1 MPDNTVRA
9 AYTAVNQLYIDLFG
23 SPTDLD
29 PAHTAFALRHLT
41 EGPVLDLGC
50 GPGHFTKVLTDAGT
64 PTTGIDLVPEF
75 ITHARTTY
83 PTLDFEL
90 GCLRTLNTPPES
102 VAGILAWFSLIHI
115 PPPELPAVLT
125 EFHRVLR
132 PGGHLVLGFFDTE
145 DEVEEFPHK
154 VIPAYRWPVD
164 ELAYLLAIA
173 GFTELERF
181 QHPASAD
188 TRRHAALALVRSRT
202 HLL

>member
-29 PAHTAFALRHLT
+29 PAYTTFILRHLT

-50 GPGHFTKVLTDAGT
+50 GPGHFTKVLTDAGI

-90 GCLRTLNTPPES
+90 GSFRTLNTPPES
-102 VAGILAWFSLIHI
+102 IAGILAWFSLIHI
-115 PPPELPAVLT
+115 PPPELPTILT

-132 PGGHLVLGFFDTE
+132 PGGALVLGFFDAE
-145 DEVEEFPHK
+145 NEVEMFPHK
-154 VIPAYRWPVD
+154 VTNAYRWPINN
-164 ELAYLLAIA
+164 LITLLQTT
-173 GFTELERF
+173 GFTELDRL
-181 QHPASAD
+181 QHPATAT
-188 TRRHAALALVRSRT
+188 TRRHAALACARRE
-202 HLL
+202 

>member
-1 MPDNTVRA
+1 MPDNAVRA

-50 GPGHFTKVLTDAGT
+50 GPGHFTKVLTDAGI
-64 PTTGIDLVPEF
+64 PATGIDLVPEF

-90 GCLRTLNTPPES
+90 GSLRILNTPNES
-102 VAGILAWFSLIHI
+102 VAGVLAWFSLIHI
-115 PPPELPAVLT
+115 PPQELPTILT

-132 PGGHLVLGFFDTE
+132 PGGRFVLGFFDTE
-145 DEVEEFPHK
+145 DEVEVFAHK
-154 VIPAYRWPVD
+154 VTDAYRWPID
-164 ELAYLLAIA
+164 ELTDLLHTT
-173 GFTELERF
+173 GFTELDRL
-181 QHPASAD
+181 QHPATD
-188 TRRHAALALVRSRT
+188 TTRRHAALACART
-202 HLL
+202 E